1 MYFVGNKIYKKILL
15 SFISKQITK
24 YIFCM
29 INMKKY
35 FLCKIYFTEV
45 FSAWKIRNYKSYKKD
60 LEDSNFVN
68 KLVFKTIP
76 PYWVS
81 PF

>member
-1 MYFVGNKIYKKILL
+1 
-15 SFISKQITK
+15 
-24 YIFCM
+24 M

-45 FSAWKIRNYKSYKKD
+45 FSAGKIRNYKSYKKD
-60 LEDSNFVN
+60 LEDFNFVN